1 MRVSNPKIFLES
13 YLERHLSYIYGV
25 FFLIRS
31 CFICLNSSS
40 VISPSSFNFASFLIS
55 SEIDI
60 DWFGGSV
67 ILLISFKSSLSVR
80 CVLRGSFSF
89 LSCYHQSQMAYDI
102 YQKVL
107 CKARVY
113 IRSDKIRMSKF
124 SNKKRN
130 SLLSSSLSPYLF
142 LVILISTI
150 SIIEARVVT
159 ITNMAVAQE
168 SDQIQKIWETPAQLK
183 TPESV
188 LYEPTENVLFVS
200 NIDGKP
206 DEKDGQGFISKVSPI
221 NGTVIELNWV
231 TGLNAPK
238 GMAVSSDSSKLYVSD
253 ITDLVEIDIV
263 NGQIT
268 NRYNAP
274 GSAFLN
280 DVVSDGQGNFYV
292 SDTGTNATYKFD
304 SSNRSSLQIWLQNPE
319 LNSPNGLY
327 IDNQT
332 NKLVV
337 VGGSLSLVDLANKTI
352 SDLGIQVPVGS
363 LDGIEADTAKNLYY
377 VTDWTAGKV
386 YAINSDGT
394 DYKTLIDLQKQGT
407 ADLGFIAGERMVIIP
422 MMQDNN
428 LEAYRILK

>member
-1 MRVSNPKIFLES
+1 
-13 YLERHLSYIYGV
+13 
-25 FFLIRS
+25 
-31 CFICLNSSS
+31 
-40 VISPSSFNFASFLIS
+40 
-55 SEIDI
+55 
-60 DWFGGSV
+60 
-67 ILLISFKSSLSVR
+67 
-80 CVLRGSFSF
+80 
-89 LSCYHQSQMAYDI
+89 
-102 YQKVL
+102 
-107 CKARVY
+107 
-113 IRSDKIRMSKF
+113 MSKF

-150 SIIEARVVT
+150 SILEARVVT

-168 SDQIQKIWETPAQLK
+168 SDQTQKIWETPAQLK

-188 LYEPTENVLFVS
+188 LYEPTVNVLFVS

-206 DEKDGQGFISKVSPI
+206 DENDGQGFISKVSPI

-327 IDNQT
+327 IDNHT

>member
-1 MRVSNPKIFLES
+1 M
-13 YLERHLSYIYGV
+13 
-25 FFLIRS
+25 FFLANK
-31 CFICLNSSS
+31 NSYKLML
-40 VISPSSFNFASFLIS
+40 VWPSFL
-55 SEIDI
+55 
-60 DWFGGSV
+60 V
-67 ILLISFKSSLSVR
+67 TLIFTIY
-80 CVLRGSFSF
+80 VLG
-89 LSCYHQSQMAYDI
+89 
-102 YQKVL
+102 
-107 CKARVY
+107 
-113 IRSDKIRMSKF
+113 
-124 SNKKRN
+124 
-130 SLLSSSLSPYLF
+130 
-142 LVILISTI
+142 T
-150 SIIEARVVT
+150 
-159 ITNMAVAQE
+159 TNVAVAQE

-238 GMAVSSDSSKLYVSD
+238 GMALSSDSSKLFVSD
-253 ITDLVEIDIV
+253 ITDLVEINIV

-268 NRYNAP
+268 NRYSAP

-280 DVVSDGQGNFYV
+280 DVVSDGQGNIYV

-304 SSNRSSLQIWLQNPE
+304 RSNVPPLQIWLQNTE

-327 IDNQT
+327 VDNST

-337 VGGSLSLVDLANKTI
+337 ASLGGSLRLVDLANKTI
-352 SDLGIQVPVGS
+352 SDLGIQVPIGS

-386 YAINSDGT
+386 YAVNSDGT

-407 ADLGFIAGERMVIIP
+407 AELEFIADKGIVIVP
-422 MMQDNN
+422 LMQDNK
-428 LEAYRILK
+428 LVAYRILE